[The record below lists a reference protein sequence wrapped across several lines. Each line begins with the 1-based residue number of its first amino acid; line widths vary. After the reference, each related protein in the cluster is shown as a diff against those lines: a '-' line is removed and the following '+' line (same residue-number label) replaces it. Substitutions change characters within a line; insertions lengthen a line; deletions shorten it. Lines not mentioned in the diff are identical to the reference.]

1 MPKVSVVMASY
12 NHEKF
17 VAETIQSV
25 LDQTY
30 QDFEFI
36 ITDDGSPDRTVD
48 VIKKFDDPRIKLFCF
63 PQNQGAC
70 AAMNNCINEAKGE
83 YIAVINSD
91 DAWLPEKLEKQVKF
105 LDEHQ
110 EIGAVFTSAQIMDEN
125 SNDFPDKDHWYQKI
139 FIQPNRNRFQWLKH
153 FFFYCNC
160 LCHPSVLIR
169 KQCYAV
175 TGVYDERYAQLP
187 DWDFWIRL
195 CMRYDIHI
203 MPENLTKFRLRA
215 NEANASGNR
224 ADVATRTTLEISQ
237 VLRNY
242 LNPLVIEEFLK
253 IFPLMTNIPEVGV
266 SASIGEIETELVPF
280 FLAKM
285 ALQIEGPALKYFGFE
300 LLYQMCSNAEI
311 AGKLKNKYS
320 FDFNSLTGLA
330 TQQDIFGIISS
341 RAIQANYNQAQ
352 SELEQTRS
360 ELTQSQSELE
370 QTRSELIQ
378 YQSVLKQ
385 AEMLRQQSELVLAQY
400 HHRVQENEIVL
411 KEYQETAEQTRS
423 DLEKSQAQLLNQQE
437 ENNQLLSLLQQ
448 LQTQLRQTEAVVE
461 ESNQQL
467 QQSRWDLE
475 NSQAQLLNQQE
486 ENNQLL
492 SLLEQSQTQLRQT
505 EAVVEESNQQ
515 LQQSRSDLEKSQA
528 QFLNQQEENNQLL
541 SLLEQSQTQLR
552 QTETILVEY
561 QTKLQK
567 THQGFAEFQQLG
579 ETKDELLNK
588 STTEIEELKKLV
600 DKLHQILQVKETML
614 SQFHQQMAAL
624 HAAKQ
629 QLKEQLNYQQTEST
643 NMTFNLAKLE
653 SQLHQ
658 KQSEIDQNQKQLY
671 RLRFERF
678 LASDNTNSPKQT
690 QYRLLVWEAWYA
702 YQHGDYR
709 QMVKSLQQSLQH
721 TPLSRTET
729 MVNWLESFA
738 NFSSENGSG
747 FDSSQLLGMSEW
759 QQLTRQSILSKVR

>member
-1 MPKVSVVMASY
+1 MASY

-70 AAMNNCINEAKGE
+70 AAMNNCIKEAKGE

-91 DAWLPEKLEKQVKF
+91 DAWLPEKLEKQVIF
-105 LDEHQ
+105 LDSHAD
-110 EIGAVFTSAQIMDEN
+110 IGAVFSYAQILDEN
-125 SNDFPDKDHWYQKI
+125 SNDFPDQEHFYKKV

-153 FFFYCNC
+153 FFFSGNC

-203 MPENLTKFRLRA
+203 LPENLTKFRLLI

-224 ADVATRTTLEISQ
+224 TDVATRTTLEISQ

-266 SASIGEIETELVPF
+266 SASIGEIERELVPF

-285 ALQIEGPALKYFGFE
+285 ALQIENPALKYFGFD

-311 AGKLKNKYS
+311 AGKLKKKYS

-330 TQQDIFGIISS
+330 TQQDIFGIIYS
-341 RAIQANYNQAQ
+341 RAIQADYNQTK
-352 SELEQTRS
+352 SELEQTRA

-370 QTRSELIQ
+370 QTRAELTQSQSELEQ
-378 YQSVLKQ
+378 TRAELTQSQSELEQKRAELTQSQSELKQ
-385 AEMLRQQSELVLAQY
+385 AEVLMQQSEVLLAQY
-400 HHRVQENEIVL
+400 HQRVQENEIMV

-423 DLEKSQAQLLNQQE
+423 DLENSQAQFLNQQE
-437 ENNQLLSLLQQ
+437 EKEFYQVKCLKSEQILKELS
-448 LQTQLRQTEAVVE
+448 V
-461 ESNQQL
+461 QL
-467 QQSRWDLE
+467 QQTEYVLQQ
-475 NSQAQLLNQQE
+475 SQVKQMEVEIQANQE
-486 ENNQLL
+486 KNQLL

-505 EAVVEESNQQ
+505 EAVLEEYNQQ

-528 QFLNQQEENNQLL
+528 Q
-541 SLLEQSQTQLR
+541 
-552 QTETILVEY
+552 
-561 QTKLQK
+561 
-567 THQGFAEFQQLG
+567 
-579 ETKDELLNK
+579 
-588 STTEIEELKKLV
+588 
-600 DKLHQILQVKETML
+600 
-614 SQFHQQMAAL
+614 
-624 HAAKQ
+624 
-629 QLKEQLNYQQTEST
+629 
-643 NMTFNLAKLE
+643 
-653 SQLHQ
+653 
-658 KQSEIDQNQKQLY
+658 
-671 RLRFERF
+671 
-678 LASDNTNSPKQT
+678 
-690 QYRLLVWEAWYA
+690 
-702 YQHGDYR
+702 
-709 QMVKSLQQSLQH
+709 
-721 TPLSRTET
+721 
-729 MVNWLESFA
+729 
-738 NFSSENGSG
+738 
-747 FDSSQLLGMSEW
+747 
-759 QQLTRQSILSKVR
+759 

>member
-12 NHEKF
+12 NHEKY
-17 VAETIQSV
+17 VAETIESV
-25 LDQTY
+25 LSQTY

-36 ITDDGSPDRTVD
+36 ITDDGSPDGTVD
-48 VIKKFDDPRIKLFCF
+48 LIKTFDDPRIKLFCF
-63 PQNQGAC
+63 LQNQGAC

-83 YIAVINSD
+83 YVAVINSD

-105 LDEHQ
+105 LDKHQ
-110 EIGAVFTSAQIMDEN
+110 EIGAVFTYAQIIDEN

-203 MPENLTKFRLRA
+203 LPENLTKFRLRA
-215 NEANASGNR
+215 HEANASSNR

-280 FLAKM
+280 FLAKI
-285 ALQIEGPALKYFGFE
+285 ALKIDGPALKYFGFE

-341 RAIQANYNQAQ
+341 RAIQANCNQTQ
-352 SELEQTRS
+352 SELERTRS
-360 ELTQSQSELE
+360 ELTQSQSEL
-370 QTRSELIQ
+370 
-378 YQSVLKQ
+378 KQ
-385 AEMLRQQSELVLAQY
+385 AEILMQQSEVLLAQY
-400 HHRVQENEIVL
+400 HQRVQENEILL
-411 KEYQETAEQTRS
+411 KEYQERAEQTRS
-423 DLEKSQAQLLNQQE
+423 
-437 ENNQLLSLLQQ
+437 
-448 LQTQLRQTEAVVE
+448 
-461 ESNQQL
+461 
-467 QQSRWDLE
+467 DLE
-475 NSQAQLLNQQE
+475 NSQAQLLSQQE
-486 ENNQLL
+486 EKNQLL
-492 SLLEQSQTQLRQT
+492 SLLEQSQSQLRQT
-505 EAVVEESNQQ
+505 ETVVEESHHQ
-515 LQQSRSDLEKSQA
+515 LQQSRSDLEKLQA
-528 QFLNQQEENNQLL
+528 QFLSQQEEKNQIL
-541 SLLEQSQTQLR
+541 SLLEQSQSQLH
-552 QTETILVEY
+552 QTEIILVEA

-567 THQGFAEFQQLG
+567 NQEELAEYQQLS
-579 ETKDELLNK
+579 EAKDELFNN
-588 STTEIEELKKLV
+588 STTHINEITKLV
-600 DKLHQILQVKETML
+600 EQLQEILQVQETML
-614 SQFHQQMAAL
+614 KQFHQQITAL
-624 HAAKQ
+624 QVEKQ
-629 QLKEQLNYQQTEST
+629 QLKEKLNSQQTELA
-643 NMTFNLAKLE
+643 NRTFNLAKVE

-658 KQSEIDQNQKQLY
+658 KQSELDQNQKQLY

-690 QYRLLVWEAWYA
+690 QYRLLVWDAWYA
-702 YQHGDYR
+702 YQHGDYG

-747 FDSSQLLGMSEW
+747 FDSSKLIGMSEW
-759 QQLTRQSILSKVR
+759 QQLTRQSMLSKVR

>member
-1 MPKVSVVMASY
+1 MASY

-91 DAWLPEKLEKQVKF
+91 DAWLPEKLEKQVSF

-110 EIGAVFTSAQIMDEN
+110 EIGAVFTYTQIMDEN
-125 SNDFPDKDHWYQKI
+125 SNDFPDQEHFYKKV

-153 FFFYCNC
+153 FFFSGNC

-203 MPENLTKFRLRA
+203 LPENLTKFRLLI

-224 ADVATRTTLEISQ
+224 TDVATRTTLEISQ

-266 SASIGEIETELVPF
+266 SASIGEIERELVPF

-285 ALQIEGPALKYFGFE
+285 ALQIENPALKYFGFD

-320 FDFNSLTGLA
+320 FDFKSLTGLA
-330 TQQDIFGIISS
+330 TQQDIFGIIYS
-341 RAIQANYNQAQ
+341 RAIQADYNQTK
-352 SELEQTRS
+352 SELEQTRA

-370 QTRSELIQ
+370 QTRAELTQSQSE
-378 YQSVLKQ
+378 LKQ
-385 AEMLRQQSELVLAQY
+385 AEVLMQQSEVLLAQY
-400 HHRVQENEIVL
+400 HQRVQENEIMV

-423 DLEKSQAQLLNQQE
+423 DLENSQAQFLNQQE
-437 ENNQLLSLLQQ
+437 EKEFYQVKCLKSEQILKELS
-448 LQTQLRQTEAVVE
+448 V
-461 ESNQQL
+461 QL
-467 QQSRWDLE
+467 QQTEYVLQQ
-475 NSQAQLLNQQE
+475 SQVKQMEVEFQANQE
-486 ENNQLL
+486 KNQLL

-505 EAVVEESNQQ
+505 
-515 LQQSRSDLEKSQA
+515 
-528 QFLNQQEENNQLL
+528 
-541 SLLEQSQTQLR
+541 
-552 QTETILVEY
+552 
-561 QTKLQK
+561 
-567 THQGFAEFQQLG
+567 
-579 ETKDELLNK
+579 
-588 STTEIEELKKLV
+588 
-600 DKLHQILQVKETML
+600 
-614 SQFHQQMAAL
+614 
-624 HAAKQ
+624 
-629 QLKEQLNYQQTEST
+629 
-643 NMTFNLAKLE
+643 
-653 SQLHQ
+653 
-658 KQSEIDQNQKQLY
+658 
-671 RLRFERF
+671 
-678 LASDNTNSPKQT
+678 
-690 QYRLLVWEAWYA
+690 
-702 YQHGDYR
+702 
-709 QMVKSLQQSLQH
+709 
-721 TPLSRTET
+721 
-729 MVNWLESFA
+729 
-738 NFSSENGSG
+738 
-747 FDSSQLLGMSEW
+747 
-759 QQLTRQSILSKVR
+759 